1 MVHRNKAANSGAD
14 WLPGTSRYMDVAAAD
29 SSFILT
35 AGEEKKKKIT
45 QHFSSDQ
52 EMGELLSA
60 PPSQRIL
67 CQLRAC

>member
-1 MVHRNKAANSGAD
+1 
-14 WLPGTSRYMDVAAAD
+14 MDVAAAD

-35 AGEEKKKKIT
+35 CGEEKKKIT

-67 CQLRAC
+67 CQLRATLAC